1 MVSNDFIHHILV
13 MGRSRQVLVQVMLFQ
28 FLGPGLAQDGATS
41 NFSPDSK
48 SSLSGLSN
56 EVLFVSGFFRKS
68 A

>member
-1 MVSNDFIHHILV
+1 MKVV
-13 MGRSRQVLVQVMLFQ
+13 LFQ

-56 EVLFVSGFFRKS
+56 EVLFVSELLWDGFQNN
-68 A
+68 